1 MPKLTLYP
9 VVSVDELVYPEQSP
23 RYTLESRAMQFFT
36 DFYTIEPL
44 VIDSTVSAIEA
55 RNTMIKTHVRMKLV
69 VDENE
74 HFVGVISS
82 RELSEQNIMAKASQ
96 LHHSREDIQV
106 TDLMIRK
113 KDLLAL
119 NIDEVN
125 RASISDVVNFL
136 KDNHQQHC
144 LVVDEQM
151 HQIRGIFSASDIS
164 RKLQLPIDINEQ
176 SSFSKVFD
184 AVS

>member
-82 RELSEQNIMAKASQ
+82 RELSEQNIMAKAAQ

-151 HQIRGIFSASDIS
+151 HQIRGIFSASNT
-164 RKLQLPIDINEQ
+164 KL
-176 SSFSKVFD
+176 FD
-184 AVS
+184 PVCVIKNFCS